1 MNLIKSVKNTVF
13 KGFSRLV
20 NTISQGE
27 NRAKSAPAEVKITD
41 GMPRLLREAAAE
53 GAVLLKNDG
62 VLPFKK
68 DKSVAVFGRCQR
80 DWFFVGYG
88 SGGDVVKPYAVN
100 LVDGIKNVGG
110 TINEE
115 LDRYYKEWC
124 ENNAPDHGF
133 WGHWPR
139 FYPEAPIEKAQIEKA
154 AETSDA
160 AIVIIGR
167 AAGEDRE
174 NTLEEGSFYLT
185 AEEKALLSGVTEK
198 FKKTAVILNTGNVTD
213 FNEILSLCKND
224 VALLLAWQ
232 GGMESGNAVADLIF
246 GDKTPSGKMI
256 STVAKRY
263 EDYPSARAF
272 GNRDFNNYEE
282 DIFVGYR
289 YFETFAKDAVLFPFG
304 FGLSYAE
311 FSTEITSAQKVESSV
326 KISFKV
332 KNTSEKFSGKEVVEV
347 YGKAPQ
353 GALSKP
359 ERVLCAFLK
368 TDELLLGEEKEY
380 SLSFPLSRLASFDD
394 SGASGNKS
402 CFVLEAGEYEI
413 FVGSDVRSAK
423 KVFGFTLQE
432 TLVLEKLSQC
442 MAPKESF
449 MRLTAVKK
457 DGEIKKGSESV
468 PLDAVSLKA
477 KISKAL
483 PHAVPLTGN
492 RGLKLSDVKDKKCT
506 LDEFTAQLSL
516 TELEAISRG
525 DYIMNSPLGA
535 EGNAGAF
542 GGVLQSLRD
551 KGVKPIVTT
560 DGPSGI
566 RLKASCSL
574 LPIGS
579 LLSSTWNEALL
590 SEVYKKVGEEM
601 KERGSD
607 VLLAPGMNI
616 HRNPLCGRNFEYFSE
631 DPLLSGKSAA
641 AVVRGLQSAAVSA
654 CPKHFACNNQET
666 NRTKNDSR
674 VSERALREIYLKNF
688 EICIKESSPLNIM
701 TSYNKVN
708 GVWSHYNYDLCTQ
721 ILRNEWHYE
730 GNVITDWWMQKSKS
744 PEFPEMRDNA
754 YRVRAQVDVLMP
766 GGERVGKRKPDGTL
780 LKTYNKPDG
789 ITLGELQRTAKN
801 VLKTVLAL
809 KY

>member
-1 MNLIKSVKNTVF
+1 MKLIKTVKDAAF
-13 KGFSRLV
+13 KGVSRLV
-20 NTISQGE
+20 NKISQGE
-27 NRAKSAPAEVKITD
+27 NPDGITVVETKITD
-41 GMPRLLREAAAE
+41 GMPALLRKAAAE

-68 DKSVAVFGRCQR
+68 DETVAVFGRCQR

-100 LVDGIKNVGG
+100 LCDGIKNAGG
-110 TINEE
+110 KVNDEIDE
-115 LDRYYKEWC
+115 YYKAWC
-124 ENNAPDHGF
+124 EKNAPEHGF

-139 FYPEAPIEKAQIEKA
+139 FYPEAPVTDEQIKSA
-154 AETSDA
+154 AKGGDS

-174 NTLEEGSFYLT
+174 NTLESGSFYLT
-185 AEEKALLSGVTEK
+185 DDEKSLLCRVTES

-232 GGMESGNAVADLIF
+232 GGMESGNAVADLIY
-246 GDKTPSGKMI
+246 GDETPSGKMI

-263 EDYPSARAF
+263 EDYPSAGAF

-289 YFETFAKDAVLFPFG
+289 YFETFNKDAVLFPFG

-311 FSTEITSAQKVESSV
+311 FKTEPVSFEKSENGITL
-326 KISFKV
+326 SFKV
-332 KNTSEKFSGKEVVEV
+332 KNVSEKFSGKEVVEI
-347 YGKAPQ
+347 YGKAPR
-353 GALSKP
+353 GELCKP

-368 TDELLLGEEKEY
+368 TDILLPGEEKEY

-394 SGASGNKS
+394 SGKTGNKS
-402 CFVLEAGEYEI
+402 CFVLEKGTYEI
-413 FVGSDVRSAK
+413 FVGGDVRSAK
-423 KVFGFTLQE
+423 KAFEFSVLK
-432 TLVLEKLSQC
+432 TLVLEMLSQC
-442 MAPKESF
+442 CAPKESF
-449 MRLTAVKK
+449 MRLSSAEK
-457 DGEIKKGSESV
+457 DGAVSKQFENV
-468 PLDAVSLKA
+468 PLNETNLKA
-477 KISKAL
+477 KISGAL
-483 PHAVPLTGN
+483 PHATPMTGD
-492 RGLKLSDVKDKKCT
+492 RGLKLSDVKENKCT

-516 TELEAISRG
+516 SELEAISRG
-525 DYIMNSPLGA
+525 DYIMSSPLGA
-535 EGNAGAF
+535 AGNAGVF
-542 GGVLQSLRD
+542 GGVLKSLRD
-551 KGVKPIVTT
+551 KGVSPIVTT

-579 LLSSTWNEALL
+579 LLSSSWNEALL
-590 SEVYKKVGEEM
+590 SEVYKKVGKEM
-601 KERGSD
+601 KDRGSD

-641 AVVRGLQSAAVSA
+641 AVVRGLQSAGVSA

-674 VSERALREIYLKNF
+674 VSERTLREIYLKNF
-688 EICIKESSPLNIM
+688 EICIKESAPLNIM
-701 TSYNKVN
+701 TSYNKIN
-708 GVWSHYNYDLCTQ
+708 GVWSHYNYDLCTA
-721 ILRNEWHYE
+721 ILRNEWNYK